1 MAEVHGFNF
10 FETLTG
16 FTWMGNIAVDLIADR
31 KAVLFAFEE
40 AIGFMIGTAV
50 LDKDGVSAAAF
61 VAQMATILYEQGLT
75 LNQQLQRLY
84 EK

>member
-1 MAEVHGFNF
+1 M
-10 FETLTG
+10 TG
-16 FTWMGNIAVDLIADR
+16 FKWMGNRATELLSDD
-31 KAVLFAFEE
+31 KAVIFAFEE

-50 LDKDGVSAAAF
+50 LDKDGVSAAAY

-84 EK
+84 DKYVSDFYF